1 VSPQQLDYAVAGI
14 LWLAVVA
21 YAVLAGADF
30 GGGVW
35 DLFARG
41 PRAADQRRAVS
52 EAMGP
57 VWEANHV
64 WLIFLITGLFT
75 GFPQAFA
82 ALSIGLYVP
91 FSLVLLGIV
100 MRGAAFGFRAHA
112 AGGPSRQ
119 RWGVVF
125 GVASSITPFLLG
137 ACAGAVA
144 TGQALPEHIT
154 PRDLLL
160 PWTTPF
166 ALVCGALALSIC
178 AGLAA
183 AYLTVE
189 QVQLGRLDLAEDFR
203 RRALGAGA
211 ATLVLVLLA
220 LPLTTATAPAL
231 WRGLTGRALPVAA
244 LALLMALAAAIA
256 MLRRHYV
263 LARSVIVVQVAAILF
278 AWAVAQV
285 PYLIPPRITIE
296 GSASPPA
303 VMEALL
309 ITYIVG
315 GLFLLPSLAYL
326 LYVFK
331 GRNPAA
337 G

>member
-21 YAVLAGADF
+21 YATLGGADF

-41 PRAADQRRAVS
+41 PRATDQRRAVS
-52 EAMGP
+52 KAMGP

-64 WLIFLITGLFT
+64 WLIFMITGVFT
-75 GFPQAFA
+75 GFPTAFA
-82 ALSIGLYVP
+82 ALAIGLYVP

-100 MRGAAFGFRAHA
+100 MRGAAFAFRAHA
-112 AGGPSRQ
+112 AGGPARQ

-125 GVASSITPFLLG
+125 GAASIITPFLLG

-144 TGQALPEHIT
+144 TGQAVPQRIT
-154 PRDLLL
+154 PNDLLL

-189 QVQLGRLDLAEDFR
+189 QVQAGRHDLAEDFR
-203 RRALGAGA
+203 RRALAAGA
-211 ATLVLVLLA
+211 VTLVLVLLA
-220 LPLTTATAPAL
+220 LPLTNSTAPAL
-231 WRGLTGRALPVAA
+231 WRGLTGRGLPLAV
-244 LALLMALAAAIA
+244 LALVMALIAGIA
-256 MLRRHYV
+256 MLRRRYV
-263 LARSVIVVQVAAILF
+263 LARTVIVAQVAAILL
-278 AWAVAQV
+278 AWAVAQA

-296 GSASPPA
+296 GSASPPQ
-303 VMEALL
+303 VMEGML
-309 ITYIVG
+309 ITYAVG
-315 GLFLLPSLAYL
+315 ALFLFPSLGFL
-326 LYVFK
+326 FYVFK

-337 G
+337 P

>member
-1 VSPQQLDYAVAGI
+1 MSPQQLDYTVAGI

-21 YAVLAGADF
+21 YATLAGADF

-41 PRAADQRRAVS
+41 PRATDQRRAVS
-52 EAMGP
+52 KAMGP

-64 WLIFLITGLFT
+64 WLIFMITGLFT
-75 GFPQAFA
+75 GFPTAFA
-82 ALSIGLYVP
+82 ALAIGLYVP

-100 MRGAAFGFRAHA
+100 MRGAAFAFRAHA
-112 AGGPSRQ
+112 AGGPARQ

-125 GVASSITPFLLG
+125 GGASIITPFLLG

-144 TGQALPEHIT
+144 TGQAVPQRIT
-154 PRDLLL
+154 PNDLLL

-189 QVQLGRLDLAEDFR
+189 QVQAGRHDLAEDFR
-203 RRALGAGA
+203 RRALASGAV
-211 ATLVLVLLA
+211 TLVLVLLA
-220 LPLTTATAPAL
+220 LPLTNSTAPAL
-231 WRGLTGRALPVAA
+231 WRGLTGRGLPLAV
-244 LALLMALAAAIA
+244 LALVMALIAGIA
-256 MLRRHYV
+256 MLRRRYV
-263 LARSVIVVQVAAILF
+263 LARTVIVVQVAAILL
-278 AWAVAQV
+278 AWAVAQA

-296 GSASPPA
+296 GSASPPQ
-303 VMEALL
+303 VMEGIL
-309 ITYIVG
+309 ITYAVG
-315 GLFLLPSLAYL
+315 AVFLFPSLGFL
-326 LYVFK
+326 FYVFK

-337 G
+337 R

>member
-1 VSPQQLDYAVAGI
+1 MSPQQLDYAVAGI

-21 YAVLAGADF
+21 YATLGGADF

-41 PRAADQRRAVS
+41 PRATDQRRAVS
-52 EAMGP
+52 KAMGP

-64 WLIFLITGLFT
+64 WLIFMITGLFT
-75 GFPQAFA
+75 GFPTAFA
-82 ALSIGLYVP
+82 ALAIGLYVP

-100 MRGAAFGFRAHA
+100 MRGAAFAFRAHA
-112 AGGPSRQ
+112 AGGPARQ

-125 GVASSITPFLLG
+125 GGASIITPFLLG

-144 TGQALPEHIT
+144 TGQAVPQRIT
-154 PRDLLL
+154 PNDLLL

-189 QVQLGRLDLAEDFR
+189 QVQAGRHDLAEDFR
-203 RRALGAGA
+203 RRALAAGA

-220 LPLTTATAPAL
+220 LPLTNSTAPAL
-231 WRGLTGRALPVAA
+231 WRGLTGRGLPLAV
-244 LALLMALAAAIA
+244 LALVMALIAGVA
-256 MLRRHYV
+256 MLRRRYV
-263 LARSVIVVQVAAILF
+263 LARTVIVAQVAAILL
-278 AWAVAQV
+278 AWAVAQA

-296 GSASPPA
+296 GSASPPQ
-303 VMEALL
+303 VMEGML
-309 ITYIVG
+309 ITYAVG
-315 GLFLLPSLAYL
+315 ALFLFPSLGFL
-326 LYVFK
+326 FYVFK

-337 G
+337 P